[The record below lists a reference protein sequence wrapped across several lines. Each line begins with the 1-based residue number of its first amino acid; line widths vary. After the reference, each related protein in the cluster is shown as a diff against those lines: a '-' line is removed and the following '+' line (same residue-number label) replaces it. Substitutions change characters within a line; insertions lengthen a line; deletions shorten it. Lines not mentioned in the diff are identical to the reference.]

1 MVEIGLGMRGG
12 GKKRKGTR
20 SGNQR
25 ENLVSGGESTGS
37 EETENSTGDEAKKDA
52 VLHEIMSKAKVEGGP
67 MHEMIETL
75 AVLGQREREEMLRW
89 YEDRIPEDT
98 SKAKHEVGMLG
109 IRWMVE
115 RKIEENRGM
124 LKEEVMKD
132 GMKKGVFREGN
143 SPDEIIDFGK
153 HVGKTFKDVYLTDQ
167 EYCSWTMKQERPGW
181 RKLVQYKC
189 FLRRVQDLTKRNMEM
204 CGKADEIERQ
214 LRDRILQLSCEEQ
227 MGKLIRQSTE
237 RLEKQE
243 DERKAEANQKGKE
256 RQRADCADIDAD
268 EPVSDTTYMN
278 LGDSVQIVY
287 PQEEQRE
294 EERRHGRENQ
304 VGLVSD
310 RRHEKLLSEKDGV
323 IQMLEGH
330 EGYRKIIDIISE
342 TGERG
347 IWDAMLLSRIS

>member
-1 MVEIGLGMRGG
+1 M
-12 GKKRKGTR
+12 
-20 SGNQR
+20 
-25 ENLVSGGESTGS
+25 
-37 EETENSTGDEAKKDA
+37 
-52 VLHEIMSKAKVEGGP
+52 AKVEGGP

-115 RKIEENRGM
+115 RKIEENQGM
-124 LKEEVMKD
+124 FKEEVMKD
-132 GMKKGVFREGN
+132 GMKKGVFRESN
-143 SPDEIIDFGK
+143 SPDEIIDFGT

-167 EYCSWTMKQERPGW
+167 EYCSWTMKQERPGA
-181 RKLVQYKC
+181 RKLVEFKY
-189 FLRRVQDLTKRNMEM
+189 FLRRMQDLTKRNMEM

-214 LRDRILQLSCEEQ
+214 LRDKILQLSCEEQ
-227 MGKLIRQSTE
+227 MGKLMRQSTE

-243 DERKAEANQKGKE
+243 DERKAEANQKVKE
-256 RQRADCADIDAD
+256 RRRADWADIDAD
-268 EPVSDTTYMN
+268 EPVSDMTYMN

-304 VGLVSD
+304 VGSVSD
-310 RRHEKLLSEKDGV
+310 RRHDKLLSEKDGV
-323 IQMLEGH
+323 IQILEGH
-330 EGYRKIIDIISE
+330 RENHRHDFRNRR
-342 TGERG
+342 RG
-347 IWDAMLLSRIS
+347 IWDAMLQSRIS